1 MRGASLAAARHGR
14 RLTGYLG
21 AAPSLLWA
29 VSALTLVF
37 APVLI
42 LVSIW
47 LYTLVFAF
55 SSLWFAHYLLA
66 ALQRPARAEAPAC
79 AAPAGARPSA
89 PRRGTAARPPSGIA
103 A

>member
-1 MRGASLAAARHGR
+1 MGVVC
-14 RLTGYLG
+14 GYLG

-42 LVSIW
+42 VVSIW

-66 ALQRPARAEAPAC
+66 ALQRLRAAE
-79 AAPAGARPSA
+79 
-89 PRRGTAARPPSGIA
+89 RRGAFCRRHRAAGDPRCHPTSRGLA